1 MTEAPRSRRRYRRR
15 KKRSRA
21 AGLLS
26 VVVLLILLIAGA
38 GAYRTFGPET
48 ETIPLEELFGVS
60 GEDAAVLYQYQ
71 LQSAEG
77 RVRDGEYYLPADWV
91 QAILNQRFFW
101 DEEENILVYAL
112 PEEVLTFDGSSAGT
126 KGQKLLFTE
135 GERAFLSSELIL
147 RYTDVR
153 IEGFTGDGISRIFVE
168 ETPESDQVALSKNK
182 GALRASPG
190 LRGRVV
196 RKLEKGETLRLI
208 PNRWNLDPGENWTR
222 VMTEDG
228 LTAYVHNWHLK
239 DGEERPVENRFSPVV
254 YSHLRQEEPVVLGWH
269 QVTVRA
275 ANGNLDG
282 LIAEAEG
289 LNVIS
294 PTWFSLRGNEG
305 EFEDFSSADYVSK
318 AHGKGLQ
325 VWALLDNLDES
336 VTLGE
341 VLKRTSVRRALA
353 ENLVGAVKAC
363 GADGINVDFELLRKD
378 AARQYLQFIRE
389 LSVFCRNSG
398 LVLSVDV
405 PNPAAYNLHYD
416 RRELG
421 EVCDY
426 VVNMGYDE
434 HTSGDDPG
442 STASIGFFR
451 RGLTETLEEIPPEAL
466 IGGVPFYTRAWTVSG
481 GEVQSRALTMEGAQN
496 WVEEHDAGL
505 NWDEECGQYYAEK
518 ESSGGTVSMLWMEDA
533 RSLELK
539 FAALKT
545 SRAAGV
551 ACWRLGTETAD
562 VWKVL
567 FSSFLK

>member
-1 MTEAPRSRRRYRRR
+1 M
-15 KKRSRA
+15 K
-21 AGLLS
+21 
-26 VVVLLILLIAGA
+26 
-38 GAYRTFGPET
+38 RTFGIFLVICLLITLLPAPALAADEIEIEGIFYTIENQEAIITGYDKDALYEFEDYWTRTFVIPET
-48 ETIPLEELFGVS
+48 VNGAPVTRV
-60 GEDAAVLYQYQ
+60 
-71 LQSAEG
+71 AEG
-77 RVRDGEYYLPADWV
+77 AFDRSPFRALSFPASLRVVGNGAFTNCGNLS
-91 QAILNQRFFW
+91 
-101 DEEENILVYAL
+101 NITFC
-112 PEEVLTFDGSSAGT
+112 EGLTEIGAYCFDGSGS
-126 KGQKLLFTE
+126 
-135 GERAFLSSELIL
+135 L
-147 RYTDVR
+147 RTLQLP
-153 IEGFTGDGISRIFVE
+153 S
-168 ETPESDQVALSKNK
+168 
-182 GALRASPG
+182 
-190 LRGRVV
+190 
-196 RKLEKGETLRLI
+196 TLRTL
-208 PNRWNLDPGENWTR
+208 GYEAFS
-222 VMTEDG
+222 ESG
-228 LTAYVHNWHLK
+228 L
-239 DGEERPVENRFSPVV
+239 
-254 YSHLRQEEPVVLGWH
+254 
-269 QVTVRA
+269 A
-275 ANGNLDG
+275 AIDLP
-282 LIAEAEG
+282 EG

-539 FAALKT
+539 FSALKT